1 MSDYLKAMSDSLQ
14 PEVINVEVGSDF
26 EYEALQEDA
35 EGSFQYE
42 DPKTGEI
49 FTFKRK
55 GIYERNGR
63 RLVPVSN

>member
-1 MSDYLKAMSDSLQ
+1 MDDYLKAMSDALS
-14 PEVINVEVGSDF
+14 PEVINIEVGSDL
-26 EYEALQEDA
+26 EREALEGA
-35 EGSFQYE
+35 SGSFKYE

-63 RLVPVSN
+63 RLIPISN